1 VEGEVS
7 REAPV
12 IDGGNGINRKGGAKY
27 NLPQRATPNSKAD
40 LEEIPGPHC
49 PDVPTY
55 KTNALVE

>member
-1 VEGEVS
+1 M
-7 REAPV
+7 

>member
-27 NLPQRATPNSKAD
+27 DLPERATPNSKAD
-40 LEEIPGPHC
+40 FEEVPGPHC
-49 PDVPTY
+49 P
-55 KTNALVE
+55 